1 MSYNYYVRSSS
12 GKETRLCRT
21 TFLSV
26 HGLQKNKGSIKSI
39 LKQQR
44 QGRLTPESDR
54 RGKHQNRPNK
64 WTDEDIAHVLVH
76 IDKFPTLESNYSR
89 NHNPNRKYLGSELTI
104 SHMYSL
110 YKEWC
115 VQQKFNIVSKDK
127 YFWHKQKFGTFATKI
142 RYL

>member
-26 HGLQKNKGSIKSI
+26 HGLQKNKGSLKSI

-54 RGKHQNRPNK
+54 RWKHQNRPNK
-64 WTDEDIAHVLVH
+64 CADEDIAHVLVH
-76 IDKFPTLESNYSR
+76 IDKFPTL
-89 NHNPNRKYLGSELTI
+89 
-104 SHMYSL
+104 
-110 YKEWC
+110 
-115 VQQKFNIVSKDK
+115 
-127 YFWHKQKFGTFATKI
+127 
-142 RYL
+142 